1 MSEET
6 ATATA
11 EKPATPPADAKSLP
25 ATRPVGTVGPVR
37 MGLAPQSFD
46 EGWRMASLMAQ
57 SELVPKNFRNKP
69 ADVLVAME
77 MGIEL
82 GLPPM
87 QALQSIAVINGR
99 PSIWGDG
106 FLALLMASPSYIDHD
121 EYYEVD
127 GKRVDGLAPDDLKA
141 DKSTAVCTFI
151 RRNKAT
157 PVTRRFSIAQAKKA
171 SLWGKEGP
179 WQTYPDRM
187 LMMRARSWAGRDC
200 FPDVLRG
207 IGTSEEAMD
216 APPEIFEATLPPP
229 KEPQRLSAA
238 ATTPAPVRASEPA
251 GAVADPAAVPDA
263 PAASEEIVLGPVG
276 VRDAEIRRPANQ
288 EAFCIVTLTDGTKVE
303 TIDMRAAMELEQFKG
318 TDHKIRLTCV
328 ATPVGVSPNTYELK
342 SFTIAD

>member
-1 MSEET
+1 MSD
-6 ATATA
+6 ATTA
-11 EKPATPPADAKSLP
+11 ERTDAPAQQAQSGLP
-25 ATRPVGTVGPVR
+25 QTRPVGAVGPVR
-37 MGLAPQSFD
+37 MGLAPQSFE

-57 SELVPKNFRNKP
+57 SELVPKNFRGKP
-69 ADVLVAME
+69 ADVLVAIE

-106 FLALLMASPSYIDHD
+106 FLALLMASPSYVDHD

-127 GKRVDGLAPDDLKA
+127 GTRAEGLAPDDLKKDA
-141 DKSTAVCTFI
+141 SAAVCTFH
-151 RRNKAT
+151 RRNKVT

-216 APPEIFEATLPPP
+216 APPEVFEATLPA
-229 KEPQRLSAA
+229 KEPQRLSLGAPPTSAPPAPSSSPGVEQAAVAA
-238 ATTPAPVRASEPA
+238 APSAPA
-251 GAVADPAAVPDA
+251 GEPVQIGPAQVADVQQFMGGYTITLADGQRIDTIEGADA
-263 PAASEEIVLGPVG
+263 L
-276 VRDAEIRRPANQ
+276 
-288 EAFCIVTLTDGTKVE
+288 
-303 TIDMRAAMELEQFKG
+303 ELERSFKG
-318 TDHKIRLTCV
+318 AKHKAVFQCERAPDGNLQ
-328 ATPVGVSPNTYELK
+328 LK
-342 SFTIAD
+342 SFSIAD

>member
-1 MSEET
+1 MSDT
-6 ATATA
+6 TTV
-11 EKPATPPADAKSLP
+11 EKPTETLQPSPQGNAAPLANVNK
-25 ATRPVGTVGPVR
+25 VPVR

-46 EGWRMASLMAQ
+46 EGWRMAGIMAA
-57 SELVPKNFRNKP
+57 SELVPKNFRGKQ
-69 ADVLVAME
+69 ADVLVAIE

-121 EYYEVD
+121 EYYEVN
-127 GKRVDGLAPDDLKA
+127 GQRVEGLAPDDLKNDRA
-141 DKSTAVCTFI
+141 TAVCTFQ

-187 LMMRARSWAGRDC
+187 LLMRARSWAGRDC

-216 APPEIFEATLPPP
+216 APPEVFEATLTP

-238 ATTPAPVRASEPA
+238 VIVASTEPPAAAAPVAQASED
-251 GAVADPAAVPDA
+251 VV
-263 PAASEEIVLGPVG
+263 IGPIG
-276 VRDAEIRRPANQ
+276 VRDVEICTPKD
-288 EAFCIVTLTDGTKVE
+288 EDAFCLITLTDGVLVE
-303 TIDMRAAMELEQFKG
+303 TNNMKTGAELEQFKG
-318 TDHKIRLTCV
+318 TLHQVRLTCSKAGHV
-328 ATPVGVSPNTYELK
+328 FELK